1 MNEKTLGKMKIDT
14 TYLRR
19 CILALDRAYESLQQ
33 YSTDEIEHD
42 IYRSAV
48 IKEFEIIL
56 EQSGKLLK
64 KSLKPY
70 FHSSKAVDKLF
81 FKDIFREA
89 GLHSMLSIEE
99 VERWLEY
106 RDNRNSTS
114 HDYGEM
120 LANETLVL
128 MKQFIVDAA
137 NLAEVI
143 EQSAS

>member
-1 MNEKTLGKMKIDT
+1 MKIDT
-14 TYLRR
+14 TYLKR
-19 CILALDRAYESLQQ
+19 CILALDKAYEKLDK
-33 YSTDEIEHD
+33 YAVEDIEYD

-70 FHSSKAVDKLF
+70 FHSSKAVDRLY

-89 GLHSMLSIEE
+89 GLHGLLEVDE

-106 RDNRNSTS
+106 RDNRNNTS
-114 HDYGEM
+114 HDYGED

-128 MKQFIVDAA
+128 MKSFIKDASALADIVGESDVD
-137 NLAEVI
+137 
-143 EQSAS
+143 

>member
-1 MNEKTLGKMKIDT
+1 MSVIDT
-14 TYLRR
+14 TYLNK
-19 CILALDRAYESLQQ
+19 CNLALERAYGRLLKYEKS
-33 YSTDEIEHD
+33 DIEYE

-64 KSLKPY
+64 KVLRPY
-70 FHSSKAVDKLF
+70 FHSNKAVDKLI

-89 GLHSMLSIEE
+89 GLHGLITLDE

-106 RDNRNSTS
+106 RDNRNSTA
-114 HDYGEM
+114 HDYGEF

-128 MKQFIVDAA
+128 MKQFIVDSRR
-137 NLAEVI
+137 LIEVI
-143 EQSAS
+143 DAN